1 MVSKQEQ
8 VIFELRY
15 SHYLTVIYK
24 YFRFS
29 TFNASS
35 NKLHE
40 LDDLT
45 RSRYKVIL
53 EFVIEHRLEFIHHL
67 VSSKVEGRVCVR
79 KVSKVKFDSFSFFF
93 KYFSDSSQIYQIR
106 SILFT
111 LNICLKVIER

>member
-67 VSSKVEGRVCVR
+67 VSPKVEGRVCVR
-79 KVSKVKFDSFSFFF
+79 KVSKVKFDSFSFF
-93 KYFSDSSQIYQIR
+93 
-106 SILFT
+106 
-111 LNICLKVIER
+111 LNISPTRARYIKFDRYYLR